1 MHIHFLP
8 SLSKHLLRLPA
19 VYEALCWVQEG
30 GFERLGSPFS
40 PFDPVN
46 KVMWPGTAD
55 FASETEKTRNGN
67 TGSPSWV
74 HH

>member
-1 MHIHFLP
+1 MHINFLP
-8 SLSKHLLRLPA
+8 SLSKPLLRLPA
-19 VYEALCWVQEG
+19 VYGALCWVQEG
-30 GFERLGSPFS
+30 GFESLGSTAL

-46 KVMWPGTAD
+46 KVMWPVTVD